1 MKQHG
6 LALKQKTG
14 AAQGQA
20 GNKGLASAKG
30 RANSKEWANAYGS
43 IDHAAEPLTLLASLS
58 ACGLRASIGCQDPAC
73 SLAREPDSCRI
84 NRADLV
90 VDMLALAL
98 AVERGEVAIVGMAGS
113 SVAAGVAWKLADMA
127 HRRGAGCACPGTITR
142 RLRDRQVDL
151 KCAGQST
158 ITFAT
163 DDGLLPPVVLA
174 DYGTTAPSSSVK
186 AICDKLKLE
195 ASFTVT
201 VGSSRGEYDLAA
213 IIYNVNDSHFVSQ
226 YDFMGRAYYHDAM
239 HGRPV
244 LVGSRIDVAYGFRV
258 HASAKC
264 AVAMAVYVLRS
275 DGPPAYRPGDA

>member
-30 RANSKEWANAYGS
+30 PANSKEWANAYGS

-127 HRRGAGCACPGTITR
+127 HRRGAGCACPGTR
-142 RLRDRQVDL
+142 V
-151 KCAGQST
+151 
-158 ITFAT
+158 
-163 DDGLLPPVVLA
+163 
-174 DYGTTAPSSSVK
+174 
-186 AICDKLKLE
+186 
-195 ASFTVT
+195 
-201 VGSSRGEYDLAA
+201 
-213 IIYNVNDSHFVSQ
+213 
-226 YDFMGRAYYHDAM
+226 GRALSTADRTALTN
-239 HGRPV
+239 RFD
-244 LVGSRIDVAYGFRV
+244 STAYGSGVTADSSARLD
-258 HASAKC
+258 HAS
-264 AVAMAVYVLRS
+264 
-275 DGPPAYRPGDA
+275 G